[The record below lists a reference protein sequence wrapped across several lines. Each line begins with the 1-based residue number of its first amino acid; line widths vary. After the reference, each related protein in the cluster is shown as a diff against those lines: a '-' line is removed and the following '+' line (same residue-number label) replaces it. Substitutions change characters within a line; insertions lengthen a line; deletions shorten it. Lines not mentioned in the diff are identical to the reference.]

1 MVRNFLFFLF
11 LFSFFHS
18 FSQTYLGQI
27 INKKNDT
34 IDVQIVIKGNMIF
47 KNNKILSIQDKI
59 TVLNKGVVKD
69 YFPEDLKSF
78 RIRMNKKIVNY
89 ESVENKFF
97 AERLYS
103 NKVKLFSILVKT
115 ETWQSPY
122 FAIYKVYFMKK
133 PNQEKLIELISNG
146 FSRLITQKEMMS
158 KFSNCNILTERIE
171 KDEIKIR
178 SEKDLVEFMIDYE
191 NSCLKN

>member
-1 MVRNFLFFLF
+1 M
-11 LFSFFHS
+11 
-18 FSQTYLGQI
+18 
-27 INKKNDT
+27 
-34 IDVQIVIKGNMIF
+34 QIVIKGNMIF